1 MDPENYDEF
10 GNYIG
15 PELDSSDSEPE
26 LEEEEEQPVL
36 QQELAIEGT
45 EETHEDE
52 SMQVNLLKKRMIT
65 IRDSQMIV
73 MTRLKKVISTKKTLR
88 SFSTRTKSTTLRMK
102 KSTALESK
110 QWLKKKTRSRS
121 HKRS

>member
-52 SMQVNLLKKRMIT
+52 SMQVIL
-65 IRDSQMIV
+65 
-73 MTRLKKVISTKKTLR
+73 
-88 SFSTRTKSTTLRMK
+88 
-102 KSTALESK
+102 
-110 QWLKKKTRSRS
+110 
-121 HKRS
+121 